1 MNTPTSTGPTTDA
14 PTEAEDTPVTLPCV
28 LTFNAN
34 DPVGAGGLA
43 ADLTTFAAAS
53 CHGLSVVTGTY
64 IRDTTEIRDHVAL
77 DEEAVDDQARCVLE
91 DTDVVAFKVGFVGS
105 PDNLG
110 RVAEITSD
118 YPDVPVIAYLA
129 NLSWWDELSME
140 TYLDAMAEL
149 LLPQTTVLVGNH
161 STLSRWLLPEWEA
174 DKPLGPRDLAR
185 AAAEHGTSYVLVTG
199 FNAPDQ
205 HLETHLASPESVL
218 ATARYERFEATF
230 AGAGDTL
237 SAALTALL
245 ASGSDLQTA
254 TAEALTFL
262 DQSLNGG
269 YQPGM
274 GHAVPDRM
282 FWAHDDDDD
291 PDAADT
297 EEGSD
302 PITLDFPL
310 DNTRH

>member
-1 MNTPTSTGPTTDA
+1 MHPTPPPSSTSPATEEA
-14 PTEAEDTPVTLPCV
+14 PASLPCV
-28 LTFNAN
+28 LLFNVN

-43 ADLTTFAAAS
+43 ADVVTVAAAS
-53 CHGLSVVTGTY
+53 CHGLPVVTGTLV
-64 IRDTTEIRDHVAL
+64 RDTTEIREHIPM
-77 DEEAVDDQARCVLE
+77 DEEAVDDQARCLLE
-91 DTDVVAFKVGFVGS
+91 DMTVAAFKVGFVGT
-105 PDNLG
+105 PDNLS

-118 YPDVPVIAYLA
+118 YPDTPVVAYLA

-174 DKPLGPRDLAR
+174 DKPPGPRDLAR
-185 AAAEHGTSYVLVTG
+185 AAAEHGTPYVLVTG
-199 FNAPDQ
+199 INAADQ
-205 HLETHLASPESVL
+205 HLESHLASPESVL
-218 ATARYERFEATF
+218 ATARYERFDATF
-230 AGAGDTL
+230 TGAGDTL

-245 ASGSDLQTA
+245 AAGADLQTA

-282 FWAHDDDDD
+282 FWAHDDEADADDTDPAD
-291 PDAADT
+291 PDP
-297 EEGSD
+297 E
-302 PITLDFPL
+302 PTLDFPL

>member
-1 MNTPTSTGPTTDA
+1 MNPPPPSATTPESA
-14 PTEAEDTPVTLPCV
+14 SEAVGSLPCV

-53 CHGLSVVTGTY
+53 CHGLAVVTGTY
-64 IRDTTEIRDHVAL
+64 VRDTTEIRDHVAF

-91 DTDVVAFKVGFVGS
+91 DTDVAAFKVGFVGS
-105 PDNLG
+105 PDNLS

-118 YPDVPVIAYLA
+118 YPDVPVVAYLA
-129 NLSWWDELSME
+129 DLSWWDELSMDS
-140 TYLDAMAEL
+140 YLDAMADL
-149 LLPQTTVLVGNH
+149 LLPQATVLVGNH
-161 STLSRWLLPEWEA
+161 STLARWLLPEWEA
-174 DKPLGPRDLAR
+174 DKPPGPRDLAR
-185 AAAEHGTSYVLVTG
+185 AVAEHGTPYVLVTG

-205 HLETHLASPESVL
+205 HLESHLASPESVL

-237 SAALTALL
+237 SAALAALL
-245 ASGSDLQTA
+245 ASGADLQTA

-282 FWAHDDDDD
+282 FWAHDDEAADETE
-291 PDAADT
+291 PDAADP
-297 EEGSD
+297 

-310 DNTRH
+310 DSTRH